1 MIFSLSYRLDTFWRF
16 RTNVV
21 LEYEKSSRK
30 TAKRIRFDV
39 IFAMKIR
46 FFVSAPRRPYAHA
59 SYRGHRGSFEYY
71 FKATKSLLFV
81 VLPDDKYNEF
91 NFDTTDD
98 TDVVVRV
105 VRDEFSFVFFFF
117 FFGSFFVFSRTGRR
131 PVAVRAARNV
141 WGEFRVRNSPFELVT
156 RLFLSR
162 KISIQFFTVGT
173 WSSFQETE
181 KKKEKNP
188 DV

>member
-1 MIFSLSYRLDTFWRF
+1 MFWRF

-46 FFVSAPRRPYAHA
+46 FLVSAPRRPYAHA
-59 SYRGHRGSFEYY
+59 FEYY

-91 NFDTTDD
+91 NFDTTGD
-98 TDVVVRV
+98 TDVVVRI
-105 VRDEFSFVFFFF
+105 VRDEFSFVFY

-131 PVAVRAARNV
+131 RPVAVRATRNI

-156 RLFLSR
+156 RLFLSH

-173 WSSFQETE
+173 WSSFQET
-181 KKKEKNP
+181 KKKKKKKNP